1 MRSPRMA
8 PNTFVAPAG
17 NWFKYSPTGPF
28 RFCCL
33 AVDGLMAPARNAVDS
48 ETQKEIVLQVGPKN
62 RYFPLSSN
70 AAGATFIIVAVQES
84 GFGTKRTCQ
93 SCRSMSARRS
103 CGQPA
108 QNLTDEVET
117 SHGGGEEVHPRE
129 ARTHPEVMRRLLA
142 DRAA

>member
-17 NWFKYSPTGPF
+17 KLVQIRPPRALF
-28 RFCCL
+28 RFCWL

-62 RYFPLSSN
+62 RYFPLSSK

-84 GFGTKRTCQ
+84 TRSGETRGPRERSAPRATVYKTIRRGLRRQEHRCEPRRRTCIL
-93 SCRSMSARRS
+93 SNR
-103 CGQPA
+103 
-108 QNLTDEVET
+108 
-117 SHGGGEEVHPRE
+117 
-129 ARTHPEVMRRLLA
+129 
-142 DRAA
+142 

>member
-1 MRSPRMA
+1 MA

-70 AAGATFIIVAVQES
+70 AAGATFVTVAVQES
-84 GFGTKRTCQ
+84 LAVQWWVFAKDW
-93 SCRSMSARRS
+93 RR
-103 CGQPA
+103 
-108 QNLTDEVET
+108 E
-117 SHGGGEEVHPRE
+117 
-129 ARTHPEVMRRLLA
+129 
-142 DRAA
+142 